1 MKKILFFICLSMGLA
16 FAASAQTDTTL
27 KQYVGKYKFPEG
39 SVVTDVTV
47 TFDNGALTMSSAVG
61 SSSLEKQS
69 EDVFVITQFQ
79 GIATFKR
86 NDAKKIIGIN
96 INAGGYVLDGTKEE
110 GSLYLRSSLWKR

>member
-16 FAASAQTDTTL
+16 FAASAQIDTTL

-39 SVVTDVTV
+39 SVVSDVTV

>member
-1 MKKILFFICLSMGLA
+1 MKKIALLSFLLIGFA
-16 FAASAQTDTTL
+16 FSISAQTDTTL
-27 KQYVGKYKFPEG
+27 KQYVGKYKFLEG
-39 SVVTDVTV
+39 SVVADVTV
-47 TFDNGALTMSSAVG
+47 TFDNGTLTMTSAVG

-79 GIATFKR
+79 GTATFKR

-110 GSLYLRSSLWKR
+110 GSLYFRSSLWKR